1 MNNWDLWHNY
11 LMSVAE
17 NFDLVIGER
26 SLFFPHNE
34 KSVKLFDSLVQG
46 VITGNVK
53 LPLRRAA
60 KKPWL
65 TSPVTS
71 SGCSRTVDVY
81 AEIFMIS

>member
-1 MNNWDLWHNY
+1 
-11 LMSVAE
+11 MSVAE

-46 VITGNVK
+46 VIMGNVK

-65 TSPVTS
+65 TSPVKWPQVAVQGLLMYMQRYS
-71 SGCSRTVDVY
+71 WLAS
-81 AEIFMIS
+81 IK